1 MITLGHKRGT
11 IMAQTTNQQKTTAVE
26 SNTASSASAGES
38 AQSPTTQQGT
48 LQKIEK
54 TTSEKVITSSDWLS
68 VSVTLWPIV
77 AAMVLVIFR
86 KQVASLLQDLAGFTF
101 GSFAL
106 KLRRRVSKVA
116 QADQLEKIGSLSAY
130 DLKFFFVMA
139 SQSWKIESVN
149 WKFDIHENLK
159 LHEKLEQVGLIVI
172 KNKDSALGDN
182 NVLAHLTPFGE
193 ELYQELTSLISESL
207 R

>member
-1 MITLGHKRGT
+1 
-11 IMAQTTNQQKTTAVE
+11 MAQTTNQQKPTAVE
-26 SNTASSASAGES
+26 SNTATFASAGAS

-77 AAMVLVIFR
+77 AAIVLVIFR

-106 KLRRRVSKVA
+106 KLRCRVSKVA
-116 QADQLEKIGSLSAY
+116 QADQLEKIRSLSAY

-139 SQSWKIESVN
+139 SQSWKIKKVDWS
-149 WKFDIHENLK
+149 FDVHENLK
-159 LHEKLEQVGLIVI
+159 LHEKLEQVGLVVI
-172 KNKDSALGDN
+172 KNKDSALIDN
-182 NVLAHLTPFGE
+182 KVNALLTPFGE